1 MSGSFSDAKTA
12 PDATLTQE
20 MTALP
25 VLAGFCSDVAFF
37 LVSNSKP

>member
-25 VLAGFCSDVAFF
+25 VFSRL
-37 LVSNSKP
+37 LL